1 VSLKLENLVKAIEE
15 AKKAAKPRRFIQ
27 SYELIIKLKD
37 VDTKQPE
44 NRFSELVVLPHPP
57 ARKLSKVAVIA
68 DGDMALKARE
78 AGADLVITRE
88 ELEKIAGSK
97 KEAKKIAKSFDAFLA
112 QADLMPIVG
121 RLIGR
126 YLGPR
131 GKMPQPVLPSVDL
144 KALIDRVKKSVRVR
158 LRDQPLIMCR
168 VGTEDQSPKEVA
180 ENTMAVLNFVLS
192 KFKMQNIDRVY
203 LKLTMGPPVRVV

>member
-1 VSLKLENLVKAIEE
+1 VSLKLENFVKAVDE
-15 AKKAAKPRRFIQ
+15 AKKTAKPRRFVQ

-44 NRFSELVVLPHPP
+44 NRFSELVALPCPP

-97 KEAKKIAKSFDAFLA
+97 KEAKKIARSFDAFLA
-112 QADLMPIVG
+112 QADLMPLVG

-131 GKMPQPVLPSVDL
+131 GKMPQPVPSSADL
-144 KALIDRVKKSVRVR
+144 KALIDRVKRSVRVR

-180 ENTMAVLNFVLS
+180 ENAMTVLNFILNR
-192 KFKMQNIDRVY
+192 FKPQNIERVY
-203 LKLTMGPPVRVV
+203 VKLTMGPPVRVV